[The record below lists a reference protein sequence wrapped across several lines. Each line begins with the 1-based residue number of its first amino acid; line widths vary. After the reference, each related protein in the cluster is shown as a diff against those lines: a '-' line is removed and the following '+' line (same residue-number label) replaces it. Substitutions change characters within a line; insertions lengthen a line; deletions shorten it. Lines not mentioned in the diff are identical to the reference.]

1 MSFLRD
7 YLLYCRGNESPDS
20 FHVWGAYVALSAAI
34 GRKVWLP
41 FGKGEVFPNIY
52 VMYVG
57 GAGNGKSAAMRNVRK
72 ILKALDDVPLSV
84 SVETVEGMLRF
95 IGGTPATD
103 GKEAVAYPYKV
114 PTKWPDG
121 VVRDTHPMTIIANEY
136 IDFISKNP
144 EGWTNLLVNIYDED
158 NYGYRT
164 KNQGEDFILGPYFV
178 LLGALTTEISTDLH
192 KTKIL
197 STGLA
202 RRVIFQWGQRK
213 FHEPC
218 AIPEDTPEQRE
229 AFTRCLAHLKHL
241 RSLCGEITWDA
252 DVKHWW
258 TKWYNV
264 HNRQVLLQPITTQ
277 GWFAS
282 KPDQVLKLGILTALS
297 EAPDARRLEIPHL
310 IMALRFLE
318 EMEPDLPKVFGG
330 AGRNELA
337 GVALKMVEYLE
348 PFGHPVPMS
357 LMQNNFFSMCKPPN
371 EFNDCL
377 NHLISTKKIKRGI
390 LRHEGQQTDMIGIT
404 SQFDKYATGAGQPA
418 VGDAGTASPV
428 SEALPSW
435 HSAVP
440 PVAGP

>member
-41 FGKGEVFPNIY
+41 FGKSEVFPNIY

-57 GAGNGKSAAMRNVRK
+57 GAGNGKSAAMRNVKK

-95 IGGTPATD
+95 IGGTPASE
-103 GKEAVAYPYKV
+103 GKEAVPYPYKQ
-114 PTKWPDG
+114 PTVWPDG
-121 VVRDTHPMTIIANEY
+121 VFRDTHPMTIIANEY

-178 LLGALTTEISTDLH
+178 LLGALTTEISADLH

-213 FHEPC
+213 FNEPC

-229 AFTRCLAHLKHL
+229 AFIRCLAHLRHL
-241 RSLCGEITWDA
+241 RTLSGEITWD
-252 DVKHWW
+252 DNVKHWW
-258 TKWYNV
+258 TKWYNG
-264 HNRQVLLQPITTQ
+264 HNKSVLLQPLTTQ

-282 KPDQVLKLGILTALS
+282 KPDQVLKLGLLTALS
-297 EAPDARRLEIPHL
+297 ENPDARRLEVPHL
-310 IMALRFLE
+310 ILALRYLE

-337 GVALKMVEYLE
+337 GIAMKMIEYLE
-348 PFGHPVPMS
+348 PYGHPIPMS
-357 LMQNNFFSMCKPPN
+357 VMQTNFFGMCKPPN
-371 EFNDCL
+371 EFNDCI
-377 NHLISTKKIKRGI
+377 NFLINSNKCKRGY
-390 LRHEGQQTDMIGIT
+390 LRYQGSQTDMFGLAPD
-404 SQFDKYATGAGQPA
+404 FVKWATETKQPVA
-418 VGDAGTASPV
+418 ADASDRSPA
-428 SEALPSW
+428 ALATPSW

-440 PVAGP
+440 PVVGP